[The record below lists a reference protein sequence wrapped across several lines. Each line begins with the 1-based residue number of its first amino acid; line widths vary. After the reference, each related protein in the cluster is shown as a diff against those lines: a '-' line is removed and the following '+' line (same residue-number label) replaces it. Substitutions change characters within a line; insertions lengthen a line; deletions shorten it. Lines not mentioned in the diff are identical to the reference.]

1 MSSTGRVADSAL
13 GSRPSPTVHC
23 GGNAASLLAARM
35 PDMTDIPRRTV
46 LASTAGLALTGFA
59 GRAGAAP
66 LLTRHRLSLPTGV
79 QSGDVTTSSAV
90 LWARS
95 SGPGRLVAEVR
106 SGRRFQRRVGQ
117 FARPATDFT
126 AKLMLHDLAPGREYE
141 ADLFFEDDDG
151 NCGESQRVR
160 F

>member
-23 GGNAASLLAARM
+23 GGNAASLLAARI
-35 PDMTDIPRRTV
+35 PDTTAPPRRPV
-46 LASTAGLALTGFA
+46 PAPPAGLPLTGTA

-66 LLTRHRLSLPTGV
+66 LLPRHRLSLPTGV

-95 SGPGRLVAEVR
+95 SGPGR
-106 SGRRFQRRVGQ
+106 
-117 FARPATDFT
+117 
-126 AKLMLHDLAPGREYE
+126 
-141 ADLFFEDDDG
+141 
-151 NCGESQRVR
+151 
-160 F
+160 